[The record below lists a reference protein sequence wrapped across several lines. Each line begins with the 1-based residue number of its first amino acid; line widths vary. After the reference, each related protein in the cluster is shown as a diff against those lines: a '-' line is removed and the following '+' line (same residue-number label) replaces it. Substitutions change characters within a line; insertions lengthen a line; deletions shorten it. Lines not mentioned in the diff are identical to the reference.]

1 MKQSRTM
8 ALIEAITNVVVGYA
22 LAVATQ
28 SLVFPMFGWQ
38 PNLQA
43 NLSIALLFSLVSLV
57 RSYLLRRL
65 FCRLNEKRTSRS
77 WSSLRQ
83 VRNPKIA
90 KQLKISNRGNLR
102 GPVDR

>member
-1 MKQSRTM
+1 MKQSRTLS
-8 ALIEAITNVVVGYA
+8 LIEAVTNVVVGYT
-22 LAVATQ
+22 LGVATQ
-28 SLVFPMFGWQ
+28 ILVFPMFGWQ

-43 NLSIALLFSLVSLV
+43 NLYIALIFSLVSLV

-65 FCRLNEKRTSRS
+65 FGRLNEKRTSRS

-90 KQLKISNRGNLR
+90 EPSKISNRGNLHR
-102 GPVDR
+102 PVDT